1 MKKLLILLP
10 ALTLIS
16 CYQERPVL
24 SKNEYK
30 VVDTT
35 YVARNGFGTTILEYD
50 VIIEIDSEYYAGS
63 LNSNKE
69 LIRVNPRK
77 LKYKK

>member
-1 MKKLLILLP
+1 MKKLLILLT

-16 CYQERPVL
+16 CYPERPVL
-24 SKNEYK
+24 GKNEYK
-30 VVDTT
+30 VIDTT
-35 YVARNGFGTTILEYD
+35 YVARNGFNMILGYD
-50 VIIEIDSEYYAGS
+50 VIIEIDSAYYAGS

>member
-1 MKKLLILLP
+1 MKKLLILLT

-24 SKNEYK
+24 GKNEYK
-30 VVDTT
+30 VIDTT
-35 YVARNGFGTTILEYD
+35 YVARNGFGMILEYD
-50 VIIEIDSEYYAGS
+50 VIVEIDSAYYAGS

-77 LKYKK
+77 LKFKK

>member
-1 MKKLLILLP
+1 MKKLLMLLA

-24 SKNEYK
+24 GKSEYK
-30 VVDTT
+30 VIDTT
-35 YVARNGFGTTILEYD
+35 YVSRNGFGWVLGYD
-50 VIIEIDSEYYAGS
+50 VIVEIDSSYYAGS
-63 LNSNKE
+63 LNPDKE
-69 LIRVNPRK
+69 LIYVNPRK